1 MYLINAFETLLLFL
15 SFVTAIP
22 VLQENNI
29 IMSIIF
35 SEYKKCN
42 VDFSRIKRI
51 QKDFSFF
58 QGDLVDVDFFLLYYL
73 KRGI

>member
-1 MYLINAFETLLLFL
+1 
-15 SFVTAIP
+15 
-22 VLQENNI
+22 
-29 IMSIIF
+29 MSIIF

-42 VDFSRIKRI
+42 VDFSRIERI

>member
-1 MYLINAFETLLLFL
+1 MLLKRCYYF

-35 SEYKKCN
+35 SVFKKCN

>member
-1 MYLINAFETLLLFL
+1 
-15 SFVTAIP
+15 
-22 VLQENNI
+22 
-29 IMSIIF
+29 MSIIF
-35 SEYKKCN
+35 SVFKKCN

>member
-1 MYLINAFETLLLFL
+1 MFLFAFKTGRFE
-15 SFVTAIP
+15 IGDK
-22 VLQENNI
+22 VLNYICRND
-29 IMSIIF
+29 
-35 SEYKKCN
+35 N